1 MTHHELKIAPKHFN
15 DIIMNNKSFEIR
27 EAIDKYFSVGD
38 TVILKEW
45 ISAAPVD
52 CNPFHKGNFTGRQL
66 NIEIIFVTT
75 YAQQK
80 GYVVFGFNVLPES
93 IY

>member
-1 MTHHELKIAPKHFN
+1 MEHELKIAPKHFN

-27 EAIDKYFSVGD
+27 EARDRYFSVGD
-38 TVILKEW
+38 TVLLREYDW
-45 ISAAPVD
+45 RTPESPEY
-52 CNPFHKGNFTGRQL
+52 TGRQL
-66 NIEIIFVTT
+66 NIVITFVTT

-80 GYVVFGFNVLPES
+80 GYVVFGFYVLPES